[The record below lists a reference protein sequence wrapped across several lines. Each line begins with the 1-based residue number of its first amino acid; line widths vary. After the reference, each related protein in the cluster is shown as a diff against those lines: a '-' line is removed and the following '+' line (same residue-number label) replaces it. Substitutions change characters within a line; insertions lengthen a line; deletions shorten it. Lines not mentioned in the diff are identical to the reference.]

1 MPHDTKM
8 GFTGVA
14 KIPMAKEI
22 QATKQWKAKIIA
34 SSRVEFLCL

>member
-1 MPHDTKM
+1 M